1 MLLTALAAAGAMLL
15 NDVAAVLLV
24 QSEARNR
31 AGLAAIFD
39 CVMWLASIFTTT
51 ISVTALQGHHLGAKA
66 MVIVCVTLANVAGCY
81 IGVGIGRRFIKES
94 KAACACGCP
103 VAKGAGQLWRGSS
116 TRYFPA

>member
-1 MLLTALAAAGAMLL
+1 MVALYAALAMLV

-39 CVMWLASIFTTT
+39 SIMWLASISTTT

-66 MVIVCVTLANVAGCY
+66 LVVVSVTLANVAGCY
-81 IGVGIGRRFIKES
+81 IGVAIGRRLIKER

-103 VAKGAGQLWRGSS
+103 VPAKGA
-116 TRYFPA
+116 P

>member
-1 MLLTALAAAGAMLL
+1 MSLTPLYAALAMLV

-39 CVMWLASIFTTT
+39 SIMWLAAISTTT

-66 MVIVCVTLANVAGCY
+66 MVIAAVTLANIAGCY
-81 IGVGIGRRFIKES
+81 IGVAIGRRLIKERDAGTIEA
-94 KAACACGCP
+94 AACACGCP
-103 VAKGAGQLWRGSS
+103 VAAKEG
-116 TRYFPA
+116 P

>member
-1 MLLTALAAAGAMLL
+1 MLLTALAAAAAMLV

-39 CVMWLASIFTTT
+39 SIMWLASITTT
-51 ISVTALQGHHLGAKA
+51 TVSVTALQGHHLDTKA
-66 MVIVCVTLANVAGCY
+66 AVLVAVELANVGGCY
-81 IGVGIGRRFIKES
+81 IGVAIGRRLIKET

-103 VAKGAGQLWRGSS
+103 VPAKEAG
-116 TRYFPA
+116 